1 MTDFYGRLE
10 EQLRAAG
17 QHRQTQGRMG
27 RAVAGRGRAL
37 VATTAVAAVL
47 LAGGAVALSSS
58 STSEPAAPAP
68 APTPA
73 PAPRPVPAG
82 GSLAGIRVAVF
93 NATAEPGLARATGAV
108 LKSRRAHVAVFGSM
122 TIQPGGRTVVWYE
135 PGAAAQARR
144 VAAVLGVPRVAP
156 FDPSTGE
163 AIPPP
168 SARVTVIVA
177 IGYQPRLPVAT
188 TATAPRAP

>member
-1 MTDFYGRLE
+1 MTDFYGQLE
-10 EQLRAAG
+10 KQLLAAG
-17 QHRQTQGRMG
+17 RHRQTQGRMR
-27 RAVAGRGRAL
+27 RAVAGRSRAL

-47 LAGGAVALSSS
+47 LAGGAVALRSS
-58 STSEPAAPAP
+58 STSEPAAAPAP
-68 APTPA
+68 APA
-73 PAPRPVPAG
+73 PAPVLAG

-93 NATAEPGLARATGAV
+93 NATAQPGLARATGAV

-156 FDPSTGE
+156 FDPSRGE

-188 TATAPRAP
+188 TGTAPRAP

>member
-47 LAGGAVALSSS
+47 LAGGAVALRSS

-73 PAPRPVPAG
+73 PAPAPVPAG

-144 VAAVLGVPRVAP
+144 VAAVLRVPRVAP

-188 TATAPRAP
+188 TGTAPRAP